1 MAMLRL
7 VAAAQSPQKIVLVL
21 IPLQRGSS
29 MSSDID
35 DTIRT
40 VLNDGLAG
48 QLDYYTEY
56 LDVARFPEPDYQLAV
71 RDFFRRKYARQTFD
85 LVIATTDVT
94 LEFVNAY
101 RDELFP
107 AAAVVSGVS
116 SPQANLSTPRAGPRA
131 TGVVLPVDL
140 KRTIDVAIQLQPDLR
155 DVFVVSG
162 ASDTDRGY
170 QDLARAQFRAFDGR
184 IRFTYSSG
192 LAIQDLLRRVSALP
206 QHTIV
211 YFLTFFEDGH
221 NSTFDELKA
230 LDQVAAVANVPTY
243 VWIDTRMGHGS
254 VGGSVFSVERAAG
267 AVANVALRV
276 LKGES
281 PQSIPVREIDAHIT
295 QFDWRQLRRFGISET
310 RLPAGSLVRFR
321 EPSLWDQYK
330 FYVVA
335 ATGVL
340 LWQTGLIAGL
350 LVQRVRR
357 RRVEGALRESEERFR
372 LMADTAP
379 VLVWRSDVDKACDF
393 FNQPFLQ
400 FRGRTMEQELGDG
413 WTEGVHSADL
423 ERYLAT
429 YNQAFDER
437 RPFRVEYRLRRAD
450 DEYRWML
457 DSGIPR
463 FASDGAFAGYIGSCI
478 DITERQRAEAELRE
492 SEASL
497 RKSHSEN
504 QELAGRL
511 ITAQEVERARIARE
525 LHDDV
530 GQRLASFSI
539 ALGTLRRRLPGAPQ
553 PVHDELAGLQR
564 ETVTLGNDL
573 RLLSHELHPALL
585 EHLGLVDALRRRCE
599 EVSAESGVT
608 VALDVTS
615 EFGQVPD
622 EVALCL
628 YRVAQ
633 EALRNV
639 VNHAQARS
647 ARVELSRENGRV
659 AMRIADDGRGFEPGT
674 AAGRRGL
681 GLISLDERVRM
692 LAGTLGIESAPH
704 IGTIVSVTVP
714 FGDPDATA
722 TSPRRG

>member
-7 VAAAQSPQKIVLVL
+7 VAAAQSPQKTVLVL

-29 MSSDID
+29 MSLDID

-56 LDVARFPEPDYQLAV
+56 LDVARFPEPDYQRAV
-71 RDFFRRKYARQTFD
+71 RDFFRRKYAKQTFD
-85 LVIATTDVT
+85 MVIATTDIT
-94 LEFVNAY
+94 LEFVRAY

-116 SPQANLSTPRAGPRA
+116 SPLANLSTPRAGPRA

-140 KRTIDVAIQLQPDLR
+140 KKTIDVAIQLQPDLR

-162 ASDTDRGY
+162 ASDTDGSY
-170 QDLARAQFRAFDGR
+170 QSLARAQFRAFDGR

-192 LAIQDLLRRVSALP
+192 LAIQDVLRRVSALP

-211 YFLTFFEDGH
+211 FFLSFFDDGH
-221 NSTFDELKA
+221 NSKFDELKA

-267 AVANVALRV
+267 AIANVALRV

-281 PQSIPVREIDAHIT
+281 PENIPVREIDAHIT
-295 QFDWRQLRRFGISET
+295 QFDWRQLRRFGLSET
-310 RLPAGSLVRFR
+310 RLPAGSLVKFR
-321 EPSLWDQYK
+321 EPSLWEQYK
-330 FYVVA
+330 FYIVGAAGVV
-335 ATGVL
+335 VL
-340 LWQTGLIAGL
+340 QTTLIAGL
-350 LVQRVRR
+350 LLHR
-357 RRVEGALRESEERFR
+357 A
-372 LMADTAP
+372 
-379 VLVWRSDVDKACDF
+379 
-393 FNQPFLQ
+393 
-400 FRGRTMEQELGDG
+400 
-413 WTEGVHSADL
+413 
-423 ERYLAT
+423 
-429 YNQAFDER
+429 
-437 RPFRVEYRLRRAD
+437 RLRR
-450 DEYRWML
+450 
-457 DSGIPR
+457 
-463 FASDGAFAGYIGSCI
+463 
-478 DITERQRAEAELRE
+478 
-492 SEASL
+492 
-497 RKSHSEN
+497 SHQQN

-511 ITAQEVERARIARE
+511 ITAQEVERSRIARE

-530 GQRLASFSI
+530 GQRIASFSI
-539 ALGTLRRRLPGAPQ
+539 ALGTLRRRLSAAPQ
-553 PVHDELAGLQR
+553 PVHDELASLQR

-573 RLLSHELHPALL
+573 RSLSHELHPALL

-615 EFGQVPD
+615 ELEPVPD

-647 ARVELSRENGRV
+647 ARVELSRQNGRV

-692 LAGTLGIESAPH
+692 LAGTLGIESGPH
-704 IGTIVSVTVP
+704 IGTIISVTVP
-714 FGDPDATA
+714 FGDPDATT

>member
-1 MAMLRL
+1 MIRL
-7 VAAAQSPQKIVLVL
+7 VAAAQSPQKNVLVL

-29 MSSDID
+29 MSLDID

-56 LDVARFPEPDYQLAV
+56 LDVARFPEPDYQAAV

-85 LVIATTDVT
+85 MVIATTDAT

-116 SPQANLSTPRAGPRA
+116 SPHANLSTPRAGPRA

-211 YFLTFFEDGH
+211 YFLTLFDDGH
-221 NSTFDELKA
+221 NSKFDGLKA

-267 AVANVALRV
+267 AIANVALRV

-281 PQSIPVREIDAHIT
+281 PESIPVRKIDAHIT

-330 FYVVA
+330 LYIVG

-340 LWQTGLIAGL
+340 LWQTVLIAGL

-393 FNQPFLQ
+393 FNQPWLQ

-413 WTEGVHSADL
+413 WTEGVHRADL

-450 DEYRWML
+450 GEYRWVL
-457 DSGIPR
+457 ASGIPR

-497 RKSHSEN
+497 RKSHQQN

-511 ITAQEVERARIARE
+511 ISAQEVERARIARE

-539 ALGTLRRRLPGAPQ
+539 ALGTLRRRLPNSLQ
-553 PVHDELAGLQR
+553 PVSDELAGLQR

-615 EFGQVPD
+615 DLGQLPD

-647 ARVELSRENGRV
+647 ARVELSRQNGRV
-659 AMRIADDGRGFEPGT
+659 AMRIADDGQGFEPGT
-674 AAGRRGL
+674 AVGQRGL

-692 LAGTLGIESAPH
+692 LAGTFAIESSPQS
-704 IGTIVSVTVP
+704 GTIVSVMVP
-714 FGDPDATA
+714 FGDPDAPS

>member
-1 MAMLRL
+1 MLRL
-7 VAAAQSPQKIVLVL
+7 VAVAQSPQKTVLVL

-29 MSSDID
+29 MSVDID

-56 LDVARFPEPDYQLAV
+56 LDVARFPEPDYQPAV

-116 SPQANLSTPRAGPRA
+116 SPRANLSTPRAGPRA

-140 KRTIDVAIQLQPDLR
+140 KKTIDVAIQLQPDLQ

-192 LAIQDLLRRVSALP
+192 LAIHDLLGRVSALP

-221 NSTFDELKA
+221 HSKFDGLTA
-230 LDQVAAVANVPTY
+230 LGQVAAAANVPTY
-243 VWIDTRMGHGS
+243 VWIDTRLGHGS
-254 VGGSVFSVERAAG
+254 VGGSVFSVERATG

-281 PQSIPVREIDAHIT
+281 PESIPVREFDAHIT

-310 RLPAGSLVRFR
+310 RVPAGSLVRFR

-330 FYVVA
+330 LYIVG

-357 RRVEGALRESEERFR
+357 RRVEAALRESEERFR

-393 FNQPFLQ
+393 FNQPWLQ

-413 WTEGVHSADL
+413 WTEGVHRADL

-429 YNQAFDER
+429 YTQAFDAR

-450 DEYRWML
+450 DEFRWVL
-457 DSGIPR
+457 GSGVPR

-478 DITERQRAEAELRE
+478 DITERQRAEAELRD

-497 RKSHSEN
+497 RKSHQQN
-504 QELAGRL
+504 HELAGRL
-511 ITAQEVERARIARE
+511 ITAQEIERARIARE

-539 ALGTLRRRLPGAPQ
+539 ALSLLGRRLSGAPQ

-564 ETVTLGNDL
+564 QTVALGNDL

-599 EVSAESGVT
+599 EVSEESGLT
-608 VALDVTS
+608 VAFDVTS
-615 EFGQVPD
+615 ELGQVPD
-622 EVALCL
+622 QVALCL

-639 VNHAQARS
+639 VTHAQARS
-647 ARVELSRENGRV
+647 ASVELGRQDGRL

-714 FGDPDATA
+714 VGDPDATT

>member
-7 VAAAQSPQKIVLVL
+7 VAAAQSPQKTVLVL

-29 MSSDID
+29 MSLDID

-56 LDVARFPEPDYQLAV
+56 LDVARFPEPDYQPAV

-85 LVIATTDVT
+85 MVIATTDVT

-211 YFLTFFEDGH
+211 YFLSFFDDGH
-221 NSTFDELKA
+221 NSKFDELKA

-267 AVANVALRV
+267 AIANVALRV

-281 PQSIPVREIDAHIT
+281 PESIPVREIDAHIT
-295 QFDWRQLRRFGISET
+295 QFDWRQLRRFGISEA

-330 FYVVA
+330 LYIVG

-393 FNQPFLQ
+393 FNQPWLQ

-437 RPFRVEYRLRRAD
+437 RPVSRGVPSSTSGRRV
-450 DEYRWML
+450 
-457 DSGIPR
+457 S
-463 FASDGAFAGYIGSCI
+463 
-478 DITERQRAEAELRE
+478 
-492 SEASL
+492 
-497 RKSHSEN
+497 
-504 QELAGRL
+504 
-511 ITAQEVERARIARE
+511 
-525 LHDDV
+525 V
-530 GQRLASFSI
+530 G
-539 ALGTLRRRLPGAPQ
+539 
-553 PVHDELAGLQR
+553 AGLR
-564 ETVTLGNDL
+564 D
-573 RLLSHELHPALL
+573 
-585 EHLGLVDALRRRCE
+585 
-599 EVSAESGVT
+599 
-608 VALDVTS
+608 TS
-615 EFGQVPD
+615 
-622 EVALCL
+622 LC
-628 YRVAQ
+628 V
-633 EALRNV
+633 
-639 VNHAQARS
+639 
-647 ARVELSRENGRV
+647 
-659 AMRIADDGRGFEPGT
+659 
-674 AAGRRGL
+674 RRGL
-681 GLISLDERVRM
+681 R
-692 LAGTLGIESAPH
+692 GIH
-704 IGTIVSVTVP
+704 R
-714 FGDPDATA
+714 FLH
-722 TSPRRG
+722 

>member
-1 MAMLRL
+1 
-7 VAAAQSPQKIVLVL
+7 
-21 IPLQRGSS
+21 
-29 MSSDID
+29 
-35 DTIRT
+35 
-40 VLNDGLAG
+40 
-48 QLDYYTEY
+48 
-56 LDVARFPEPDYQLAV
+56 
-71 RDFFRRKYARQTFD
+71 
-85 LVIATTDVT
+85 
-94 LEFVNAY
+94 
-101 RDELFP
+101 LFP

-140 KRTIDVAIQLQPDLR
+140 KRTIDAAIQLQPDLR

-192 LAIQDLLRRVSALP
+192 LAIQELLRRVSALP

-211 YFLTFFEDGH
+211 YFLTFFDDGH
-221 NSTFDELKA
+221 NSKFDGLKA

-281 PQSIPVREIDAHIT
+281 PERVPVREVDAHIT

-330 FYVVA
+330 LYIVGA
-335 ATGVL
+335 IGLL

-379 VLVWRSDVDKACDF
+379 VLVWRSDIDKACDF
-393 FNQPFLQ
+393 FNQPWLQ

-450 DEYRWML
+450 DEYRWVL

-497 RKSHSEN
+497 RKSHQQN

-530 GQRLASFSI
+530 GQRIASFSI
-539 ALGTLRRRLPGAPQ
+539 ALGTLRRRLPAAPQ

-573 RLLSHELHPALL
+573 RSLSHELHPALL

-615 EFGQVPD
+615 ELGPVPD

-647 ARVELSRENGRV
+647 ARVELSRQNGRV

-704 IGTIVSVTVP
+704 LGTIVSVTVP
-714 FGDPDATA
+714 FGDPDATT